1 MIEEVYEK
9 TKTAIKEF
17 KNNPVHNLAIL
28 FPVLMSLFMIICGT
42 VLYIMFIVKGG
53 YPAQIQS
60 FRDNGWWEG
69 AKSGFSARKIRR
81 II

>member
-9 TKTAIKEF
+9 TKMAIKEF

-28 FPVLMSLFMIICGT
+28 LPVFMSLFMLICGA
-42 VLYIMFIVKGG
+42 VLYITFIAKGG

-69 AKSGFSARKIRR
+69 ARCV
-81 II
+81 